1 VGPGQSLCLTFGIK
15 QPFDLAC
22 CWTIIHAV
30 VTTPSSGVRI
40 LIADDHEL
48 NAARAAIC
56 IGDASGLGKYAGEAV
71 DGRDAIEKS
80 KPLRTDILLL
90 DITMPYISGLEVA
103 RAVSRELPATQVLIL
118 SQHEE
123 SDMRP
128 HALEAGA
135 RGYVSKNEA
144 GRQLVTAIESL
155 VARKSLA
162 SFRT

>member
-1 VGPGQSLCLTFGIK
+1 M
-15 QPFDLAC
+15 
-22 CWTIIHAV
+22 

-48 NAARAAIC
+48 MRR
-56 IGDASGLGKYAGEAV
+56 GLRSVLATHPDWEVCGEAV

-80 KPLRTDILLL
+80 KLLRPDILLL
-90 DITMPYISGLEVA
+90 DITMPYISGREVA

-144 GRQLVTAIESL
+144 SRQLVTAIESL

>member
-1 VGPGQSLCLTFGIK
+1 M
-15 QPFDLAC
+15 
-22 CWTIIHAV
+22 

-48 NAARAAIC
+48 MRR
-56 IGDASGLGKYAGEAV
+56 GLRSVLATHPDWEVCGEAV

-80 KPLRTDILLL
+80 KLLRPDILLL

-144 GRQLVTAIESL
+144 SRQLVTAIESL

>member
-1 VGPGQSLCLTFGIK
+1 
-15 QPFDLAC
+15 
-22 CWTIIHAV
+22 V

-48 NAARAAIC
+48 MRR
-56 IGDASGLGKYAGEAV
+56 GLRSVFATHPDWEVCGEAV

-80 KPLRTDILLL
+80 KLLRPDILLL
-90 DITMPYISGLEVA
+90 DITMPYISGREVA

-144 GRQLVTAIESL
+144 SRQLVTAIESL

>member
-1 VGPGQSLCLTFGIK
+1 
-15 QPFDLAC
+15 
-22 CWTIIHAV
+22 V

-48 NAARAAIC
+48 MRR
-56 IGDASGLGKYAGEAV
+56 GLRSVLATHPDWEVCGEAV

-80 KPLRTDILLL
+80 KLLRPDILLL
-90 DITMPYISGLEVA
+90 DITMPYISGREVA

-144 GRQLVTAIESL
+144 SRQLVTAIESL